1 MCLPRF
7 DIEKSGFILQC
18 ALCHDRDIF
27 IRTRLDE
34 KMSWTAFDLVC
45 RNCGHRGSV
54 VPPGHEY
61 EVIKMSNDIEIDSI
75 A

>member
-7 DIEKSGFILQC
+7 DIEKSGFILEC
-18 ALCHDRDIF
+18 ALCHDRRIF
-27 IRTRLDE
+27 IRTRVDE
-34 KMSWTAFDLVC
+34 KNQYIAYDLVC

-54 VPPGHEY
+54 CPPGHEY
-61 EVIKMSNDIEIDSI
+61 EVIEMDNYVEIDSI